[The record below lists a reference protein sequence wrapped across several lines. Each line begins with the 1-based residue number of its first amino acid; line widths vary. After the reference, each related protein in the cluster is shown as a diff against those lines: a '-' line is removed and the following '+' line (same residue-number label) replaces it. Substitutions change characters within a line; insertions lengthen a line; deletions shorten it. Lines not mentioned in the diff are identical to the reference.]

1 MEIHQLR
8 YFCAV
13 ARTGN
18 FSRAAEQ
25 EHVAQPSLS
34 QQIMKLEAE
43 LGAKL
48 FDRLGR
54 SVSMTRFGEAFQKRA
69 QAVLRELGQARS
81 EVQQMSGIEGGRV
94 VLGAIV
100 TVAPY
105 LLPIQLATFAG
116 THPNIELTV
125 IEDILLG
132 LSKLHSGGIDVAL
145 LALPAPGRELICE
158 EILTEPLR
166 VVVPENHRLAAKQS
180 ISLKEIGKDLFLLV
194 KEGHC
199 FRKTTIEACHRARV
213 ASNVIF
219 ESGQFATIL
228 GMVAAG
234 IGVSVIT
241 KMAAEPR
248 AGCRFLEI
256 TDSLAFCRIGFV
268 WLRSYFQSCAELA
281 LTRYFLRYLN
291 IQSSGTARVMGQ
303 GLVATGEGR
312 LLLVTHAFGALLS
325 GP

>member
-1 MEIHQLR
+1 
-8 YFCAV
+8 
-13 ARTGN
+13 
-18 FSRAAEQ
+18 
-25 EHVAQPSLS
+25 
-34 QQIMKLEAE
+34 
-43 LGAKL
+43 
-48 FDRLGR
+48 
-54 SVSMTRFGEAFQKRA
+54 MTRFGEAFQKRVK
-69 QAVLRELGQARS
+69 AVLRELGQARS

-116 THPNIELTV
+116 THPKIELTV
-125 IEDILLG
+125 IEDITSEL

-145 LALPAPGRELICE
+145 LALPAPGRELTCE

-180 ISLKEIGKDLFLLV
+180 ISLKEIGKDPFLLV

-213 ASNVIF
+213 APNVIF

-228 GMVAAG
+228 GMVAAAM
-234 IGVSVIT
+234 GVSVIP

-256 TDSLAFCRIGFV
+256 TDSLAFRRIGFV
-268 WLRSYFQSCAELA
+268 RLRSHFQSRAELA
-281 LTRYFLRYLN
+281 LTRHFLRNLT
-291 IQSSGTARVMGQ
+291 IQSGRTAQ
-303 GLVATGEGR
+303 PD
-312 LLLVTHAFGALLS
+312 GARPGSNLRRSFALRPTCLS
-325 GP
+325 RDAAA